1 MGVTNQQHVI
11 SRVVPPHSRTI
22 FILFNLSLHKLNI
35 KVYLFSLWN
44 KSLNKMSTLEFQQNL
59 LGLRQQL
66 YYFALSLTKNKDDAS
81 DLLQDCMVR
90 AITYREKFQD
100 NTNFKAWVYT
110 IMRNTFINGHRRIK
124 RGREVMDAVSNNA
137 KTFSRSNTPTTPS
150 STLRAKE
157 IESMVGAMDPAF
169 GEPFKMHYNGFKYD
183 EIAAQ
188 MDIPVGTVKSRIF
201 QARKRLRN
209 QLGNSKY

>member
-1 MGVTNQQHVI
+1 
-11 SRVVPPHSRTI
+11 
-22 FILFNLSLHKLNI
+22 
-35 KVYLFSLWN
+35 
-44 KSLNKMSTLEFQQNL
+44 MSTLEFQQNL